1 MVNWSKYPFI
11 RLLIPFAIGIWL
23 AFSFPFLIEGNVE
36 RVILIL
42 STIGA
47 IVLAVIHSVV
57 RDYQFRW
64 VFGVILNLQLLFLG
78 FAIVHIRDDDLN
90 PDKEVFV
97 ARLTECPTVKDK
109 SVKIVLEMLS
119 DHGSVMAYFE
129 KDTRALS
136 LNYGD
141 VISFFER
148 PKLVEPPKNPE
159 QFDYCKYLG
168 RKGILRQVYLK
179 SDAWT
184 QMNYEIA
191 NPIYKFSYRLRNF
204 LMNTMQNL
212 GIEGDE
218 FAVAVAILLGYDDT
232 LPEDLR
238 EKYVTAGSMHILCV
252 SGMHVGVI
260 FMVFSYM
267 LSFLDNRKIWQN
279 LLKQSLLL
287 LLIWFYALLAG
298 LAPSILR
305 ATIMLSFVILGDMTG
320 RKGVLLNSMA
330 ASALLLLCLNPANL
344 FNIGFLLSY
353 VAVIGI
359 VELQKPICNLFFF
372 RFKILDKIWE
382 MTAVTLAAQLAT
394 APFSIYYFHQ
404 FPMYF
409 WLSNLF
415 MGPLSTVVI
424 AGGMLMLLV
433 FFVSHLNI
441 AVAWCVKWMIYLM
454 NYIVT
459 SIESLPMSMIKGL
472 YINEL
477 EFICL
482 LLSLLMLLVLMSHKR
497 KSILYGLLFLMFV
510 FSTSQLSRAIN
521 QREQMSMTIY
531 SINKATALDLV
542 CGNTH
547 LMLVDSTIIRD
558 PSVIEFSVENNLIK
572 EGVFSNGMLCPIDTA
587 AFENAFMKKQN
598 NLMSFGGKTIGVYDK
613 KSLSRKHLPHKMYF
627 DYYLLCGADYIDL
640 ETVMWNYD
648 IGKLI
653 IDNSVS
659 EHMSRKIIQKAED
672 MGVDYYDVRT
682 RGAFILYSK

>member
-1 MVNWSKYPFI
+1 M
-11 RLLIPFAIGIWL
+11 
-23 AFSFPFLIEGNVE
+23 E
-36 RVILIL
+36 RIIIIL
-42 STIGA
+42 STVGA
-47 IVLAVIHSVV
+47 IILAIIHSVV

-64 VFGVILNLQLLFLG
+64 VFGVVLNLQLLFLG
-78 FAIVHIRDDDLN
+78 FTLVHIRDDDLN
-90 PDKEVFV
+90 PYKEVFV
-97 ARLTECPTVKDK
+97 ARLNECPVVKDN

-119 DHGSVMAYFE
+119 DHGMVMGYFE
-129 KDTRALS
+129 KDSKALS
-136 LNYGD
+136 LKYGD
-141 VISFFER
+141 VISFFEP

-184 QMNYEIA
+184 QMNCEIT
-191 NPIYKFSYRLRNF
+191 NPIYKFSYWLRNF
-204 LMNTMQNL
+204 LMTTMQNL
-212 GIEGDE
+212 GIEGE
-218 FAVAVAILLGYDDT
+218 ELAVAVAILLGYDDT
-232 LPEDLR
+232 LPAELR

-260 FMVFSYM
+260 FMVFTYM

-305 ATIMLSFVILGDMTG
+305 ATIMLSFVILGNMTG
-320 RKGVLLNSMA
+320 RKGVLLNSLA
-330 ASALLLLCLNPANL
+330 ASALLLLCLDPANL

-372 RFKILDKIWE
+372 RCKFLDKIWE

-433 FFVSHLNI
+433 FFVPHLNI

-459 SIESLPMSMIKGL
+459 RIEGLPMSIIKGL
-472 YINEL
+472 YVNEL
-477 EFICL
+477 EFVCL
-482 LLSLLMLLVLMSHKR
+482 LLSLLMLLMMMSHRR
-497 KSILYGLLFLMFV
+497 KSMLYGLMFLLFV
-510 FSTSQLSRAIN
+510 FSSSQLARAIT
-521 QREQMSMTIY
+521 QREQMSMTVY
-531 SINKATALDLV
+531 SINKASAVDFV
-542 CGNTH
+542 CGNNH
-547 LMLVDSTIIRD
+547 VMLVDSTIIRK
-558 PSVIEFSVENNLIK
+558 PSVMEFSVENNLIK
-572 EGVFSNGMLCPIDTA
+572 EGVFSNGMLCQLDTVT
-587 AFENAFMKKQN
+587 FENAFMKKQK

-613 KSLSRKHLPHKMYF
+613 KSLYKKPLPHKTYL
-627 DYYLLCGADYIDL
+627 DYYLLCGGDYIDL
-640 ETVMWNYD
+640 ETVMLNYD
-648 IGKLI
+648 IGELI

-659 EHMSRKIIQKAED
+659 EYMSRKIVQKAED
-672 MGVDYYDVRT
+672 MGVEYYDVRT
-682 RGAFILYSK
+682 QGAFITYFK